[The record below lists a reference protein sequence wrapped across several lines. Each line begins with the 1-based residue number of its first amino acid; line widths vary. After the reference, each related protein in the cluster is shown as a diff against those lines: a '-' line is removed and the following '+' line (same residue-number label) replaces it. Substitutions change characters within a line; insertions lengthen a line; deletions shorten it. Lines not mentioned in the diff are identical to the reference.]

1 MIKEN
6 VLEMIGKTSLVH
18 LKRISELYN
27 NNIYIK
33 VEGENPFGSVKDR
46 VSLKM
51 IEDAEKKGKI
61 NKNTTIIEATSGN
74 TGIGLAGVCLYKGL
88 KLIIVM
94 PESASVERIKIMKA
108 YKAIVYLTP
117 KEKGMQGSIDKVKE
131 LTKDMTDYFI
141 PSQFE
146 NESNVLAHY
155 ETTAREIDEELD
167 NIYAICAGIGTGGT
181 ITGIG
186 KYFKEK
192 NRKTLIIGAEP
203 KESPVINKGEKGLH
217 GIEGIGAGF
226 IPKILDLNVVDKVF
240 MVSTSDAKKS
250 CDELLRKEAFF
261 IGFSSGAAFGAVK
274 QLISSTRCKNE
285 NIVILSPDSGI
296 KYLSK
301 MDV

>member
-61 NKNTTIIEATSGN
+61 NKNTTIIDATSGN

-240 MVSTSDAKKS
+240 MVSTSDAKKN
-250 CDELLRKEAFF
+250 CDELLCKEAFF

>member
-6 VLEMIGKTSLVH
+6 ILETIGKTDLIH
-18 LKRISELYN
+18 LKRISEIYN

-33 VEGENPFGSVKDR
+33 FEGANPFGSIKDR
-46 VSLKM
+46 VALKM
-51 IEDAEKKGKI
+51 IEEAEKQHLI
-61 NKNTTIIEATSGN
+61 NKGTTIIEATSGN
-74 TGIGLAGVCLYKGL
+74 TGIGLAGICLYKGL

-94 PESASVERIKIMKA
+94 PESASIERIKIMKA
-108 YKAIVYLTP
+108 YKAEVILTP
-117 KEKGMQGSIDKVKE
+117 KERGMQGSIDKVNELIKE
-131 LTKDMTDYFI
+131 IDNYFI

-146 NESNVLAHY
+146 NENNVLVHY
-155 ETTAREIDEELD
+155 ETTAKEIDEDLD

-192 NRKTLIIGAEP
+192 KKKTLIIGVEP
-203 KESPVINKGEKGLH
+203 KESSVINKGEKGAH

-226 IPKILDLNVVDKVF
+226 IPKILNLNVVDEVH
-240 MVSTSDAKKS
+240 MVSTGDAKKN
-250 CDELLRKEAFF
+250 CDELLRNEAFF
-261 IGFSSGAAFGAVK
+261 IGFSTGAAFGAAK
-274 QLISSTRCKNE
+274 QLISSTKCKNE

>member
-6 VLEMIGKTSLVH
+6 ILEMIGKTDLIH
-18 LKRISELYN
+18 LKRISEIYN

-33 VEGENPFGSVKDR
+33 FEGDNPFGSIKDR
-46 VSLKM
+46 VALKM
-51 IEDAEKKGKI
+51 IEVAEEKKLI

-108 YKAIVYLTP
+108 YKAIVILTP
-117 KEKGMQGSIDKVKE
+117 KEKGMQGSIDKVNE
-131 LTKDMTDYFI
+131 LIKQMNNYFI

-146 NESNVLAHY
+146 NENNVLAHY
-155 ETTAREIDEELD
+155 ETTAKEIDEDLD

-192 NRKTLIIGAEP
+192 KKKTLIIGAEP

-226 IPKILDLNVVDKVF
+226 IPKILDLSVIDKVY
-240 MVSTSDAKKS
+240 MVSTNDAKKN
-250 CDELLRKEAFF
+250 CDELLRNEAFF
-261 IGFSSGAAFGAVK
+261 IGFSTGAAFDAAK
-274 QLISSTRCKNE
+274 QLISSSKCKNE